1 MLKCLSDCWS
11 IEDEKT
17 RSDEAGEEII
27 EHIEDVRPSAGVE
40 VDHVTI
46 RDAVDDDVDNV
57 DSHERDCIYHA
68 NLGGNNVASLLHIL
82 VLNCKVLV
90 SLGLEESIEVEV
102 SVDCD

>member
-1 MLKCLSDCWS
+1 MLKSLSDCWS

-27 EHIEDVRPSAGVE
+27 EHIEDVRPGASVE
-40 VDHVTI
+40 VDHVSV

-57 DSHERDCIYHA
+57 DSHERDCINHA
-68 NLGGNNVASLLHIL
+68 NLCGNNVASLLHIL

-90 SLGLEESIEVEV
+90 GLSLKESIEVEV